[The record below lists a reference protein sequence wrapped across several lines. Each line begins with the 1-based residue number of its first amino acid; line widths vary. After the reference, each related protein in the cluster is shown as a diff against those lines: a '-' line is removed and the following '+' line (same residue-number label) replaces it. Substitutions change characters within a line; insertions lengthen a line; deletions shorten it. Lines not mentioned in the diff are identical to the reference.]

1 MLRNFMKRLNFKG
14 DTIIEVMLAMSLLT
28 SFLFISWGITNRS
41 TQIGINARKR
51 IVMVNAMKEQ
61 AEALKSLHAQSQGE
75 IERVIGSGRLAI
87 LPADY
92 NKSSCDSTPDGQYSF
107 HYELT
112 GDDLAITSGI
122 KAMPDADNAVWVQ
135 YLPRDNESNPTYYDF
150 YIRACWQTIGGNQT
164 EDNSQFIV
172 RLNKNQ
178 DFSASVS
185 PTTTVSTGI
194 TTLAY
199 EDIYPGPGDYD
210 FNDFLVNMRVT
221 ETYSNADNGL
231 ESIVIEYY
239 PEKHMTAFTNSF
251 HLVFDGRVRS
261 DHTDAAAQAVTSFV
275 SEPMFAGSANIT
287 YELFDRGV
295 SNPVAKQENVPSNQN
310 LTVFA
315 NTSQVF
321 EDTSSYNQ
329 QYKQWAKITITG
341 FDKSQ
346 NIKKPFS
353 IKRYRSFLRVRQPD
367 PGISSY
373 YYDVDLSD
381 INCNMYDGT
390 PQRMPLA
397 VYVPSDWAAPQSTE
411 RIYDKY
417 PNFPLHANYL
427 RNTCGVADPEPEKSP
442 PEGGLNWFTD

>member
-1 MLRNFMKRLNFKG
+1 MLSRTKISAKG
-14 DTIIEVMLAMSLLT
+14 DTIVEVMLAMTLLT
-28 SFLFISWGITNRS
+28 AFLFISWGITNRA
-41 TQIGINARKR
+41 TQIGINSQKR
-51 IVMVNAMKEQ
+51 VEMVNAMKEQ
-61 AEALKSLHAQSQGE
+61 AEIIKAQYAKSGYKINDLISSVQATA
-75 IERVIGSGRLAI
+75 IGLDDNPCTAPSITA
-87 LPADY
+87 
-92 NKSSCDSTPDGQYSF
+92 STVF
-107 HYELT
+107 HY
-112 GDDLAITSGI
+112 ANNSGTLVKNPNKKQI
-122 KAMPDADNAVWVQ
+122 PDADSWLAVQ
-135 YLPRDNESNPTYYDF
+135 YKPNPESDPQYYDF
-150 YIRACWQTIGGNQT
+150 YVRACWRTIGSVQNT
-164 EDNSQFIV
+164 DSAQFIV

-353 IKRYRSFLRVRQPD
+353 IKRYRSFLRVRQLD

-381 INCNMYDGT
+381 INCNMYAGT